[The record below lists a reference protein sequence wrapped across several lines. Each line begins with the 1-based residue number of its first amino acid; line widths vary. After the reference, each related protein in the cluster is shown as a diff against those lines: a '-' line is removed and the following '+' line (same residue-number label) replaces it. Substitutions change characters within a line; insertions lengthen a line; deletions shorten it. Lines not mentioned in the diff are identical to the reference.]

1 MKRSGFKHPRSPL
14 KRSTKP
20 LKRTKLRTVGKRG
33 RAWNRARRRIKP
45 EYERSGNIYCEAGF
59 KGCWR
64 DNALSF
70 AHHSKRRKLKA
81 GELEI
86 VALLCIPCHDIIEVW
101 PAARVKGFI
110 LKLIARRE
118 TAFYEAA

>member
-1 MKRSGFKHPRSPL
+1 MPLTRSHYITRHARITRHAEFRGRGTGL
-14 KRSTKP
+14 KKI
-20 LKRTKLRTVGKRG
+20 GKKG
-33 RAWNRARRRIKP
+33 RAWANARRKLKP
-45 EYERSGNIYCEAGF
+45 VFERMGVVTCEAGL

-86 VALLCIPCHDIIEVW
+86 VALLCIPCHDVIERYK
-101 PAARVKGFI
+101 PARMKRFI
-110 LKLIARRE
+110 LWLIGKRE
-118 TAFYEAA
+118 TAA